1 MPNLGVFHPQVV
13 HFVIAL
19 LVLGVALRIAALFIR
34 WTWLNPA
41 AVTLLVLGTLASVA
55 AVRTG
60 DDAHGPVERVP
71 GARTAVVEHEEW
83 GERTRN
89 LFLIVA
95 GIELLALALSENRR
109 RYVRVAAAA
118 LGVGGIFLIYETG
131 EHGGDLVYS
140 YAGGVGIRS
149 GDTADVS
156 RLLLAGLYHQAM
168 RDRNEG
174 RGQEAAALFEDMAR
188 RFPRDTSIRLLAIE
202 SMLRDRQDI
211 AGARQAID
219 DLRPPEGDTRNAR
232 AVALLKVDIL
242 AAAGHRDSAR
252 AILEPIVEA
261 SPLSTRLRSKLDSL
275 R

>member
-1 MPNLGVFHPQVV
+1 MPDLGEFHPQVV

-19 LVLGVALRIAALFIR
+19 LLVGVAMRVAALFFR

-55 AVRTG
+55 AVKTG

-71 GARTAVVEHEEW
+71 GARAAVVEHEEW

-89 LFLIVA
+89 LFLLIA
-95 GIELLALALSENRR
+95 GVELLALALSDQRR
-109 RYVRVAAAA
+109 RYVRMATAA

-168 RDRNEG
+168 LDRREG
-174 RGQEAAALFEDMAR
+174 RGEAAAPLFEEMSR
-188 RFPRDTSIRLLAIE
+188 RFPADTAIRLLAIE
-202 SMLRDRQDI
+202 SRLRDRGDV
-211 AGARQAID
+211 AGARQAIEA
-219 DLRPPEGDTRNAR
+219 LQPPESDTRNSR

-252 AILEPIVEA
+252 ALLEPIVQA
-261 SPLSTRLRSKLDSL
+261 SPNSARLRAKLDSL